1 MDLVGRKLG
10 MKGGA
15 VVAGL
20 FDEIAAID
28 SRLSKHP
35 QLSETAESLMS
46 ALKATRTTTQWLLEH
61 GKDQVAV
68 LSGATPYLRQLSTL
82 VGGYVLAESALLV
95 LEATDID
102 VETVAAKVATARF
115 FCEQLLP
122 AVHGIGASIT
132 GDGALLMGF
141 THESLKR

>member
-1 MDLVGRKLG
+1 
-10 MKGGA
+10 
-15 VVAGL
+15 
-20 FDEIAAID
+20 
-28 SRLSKHP
+28 
-35 QLSETAESLMS
+35 LSETAESLMS
-46 ALKATRTTTQWLLEH
+46 ALKATRTTTQWLLER

-102 VETVAAKVATARF
+102 AATVAAKVATARF

>member
-1 MDLVGRKLG
+1 
-10 MKGGA
+10 
-15 VVAGL
+15 
-20 FDEIAAID
+20 
-28 SRLSKHP
+28 
-35 QLSETAESLMS
+35 
-46 ALKATRTTTQWLLEH
+46 
-61 GKDQVAV
+61 
-68 LSGATPYLRQLSTL
+68 LSTL

-102 VETVAAKVATARF
+102 AATVAAKVATARF